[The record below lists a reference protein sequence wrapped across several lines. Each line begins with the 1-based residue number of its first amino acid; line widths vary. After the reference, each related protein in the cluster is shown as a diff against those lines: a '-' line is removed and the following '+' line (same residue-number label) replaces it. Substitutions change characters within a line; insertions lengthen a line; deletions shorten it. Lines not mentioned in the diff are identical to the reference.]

1 MIAKFRFGHCSPSIT
16 YEDAIRIRR
25 WRALGETQHHIAQRL
40 GVNQGRVN
48 EVLKERKHVG
58 SRSAAFENVDDGC
71 DSD

>member
-1 MIAKFRFGHCSPSIT
+1 MIEQLLQRSSPSLT
-16 YEDAIRIRR
+16 FEDAIRIWR

-58 SRSAAFENVDDGC
+58 SKSAAFEKTDDGFY
-71 DSD
+71 SD